1 MNISLQQLA
10 QALGGEISNGQ
21 VLAPG
26 PQHSPKDRSLAVK
39 LSGTAPDGF
48 VVFSFAG
55 DDDIECRDYVRAK
68 VGAPAFKPTRKA
80 NGNAGSK
87 AGVAAKEYKRSPQM
101 EAMLA
106 ANAAAIA
113 QRQGDQ
119 SPRGRVTHTYDYT
132 DNTGALVFQV
142 LRYEKPKRFSQRRPD
157 PDHPGGWI
165 NDLEGVDRVPY
176 RLPDVLQ
183 FPGATLFVCEGE
195 KDTDNCSALGL
206 CATTATGG
214 KWTTSCIRA
223 LTGREAPFADGED
236 RFSARDIVIV
246 QDNDEPGAKKAL
258 AAAQALSG
266 YAKSVRIVLLP
277 GLPAGGGDL
286 TDWLEDTAALPR
298 HDRDLLIKLCLQV
311 PPWAPDPAAEN
322 ATDAADD
329 TADDDGEPHPPRV
342 CDTEWCWIKPEEIPR
357 RQWLYSTSLIRKFV
371 SATIAPGGAG
381 KSSMTIVEVLE
392 MVAGKP
398 LLLDAARAPLRVWY
412 WNLEDPR
419 DEIERRIAA
428 TCGFYKLVAGDLV
441 GRLFADS
448 GRDRPCVIARY
459 NGHRQVVLDEE
470 LIAGLVAEIQRRKI
484 DVLVIDPLKRA
495 HQIDEND
502 NTAVDI
508 VVKAFAGI
516 ADEANCAVMLVHHTR
531 KMGGA
536 DITAESARGAKALVD
551 GCRSVRVLNGMSKD
565 EGERAGIADD
575 HRRYF
580 RVYPDKLNL
589 APPPDVSDWFKLE
602 SVHLGNGHD
611 GSAGDNVGVATPW
624 QWPDAF
630 ANVTAA
636 TLLAVQHK
644 VNGGQWRDHPRAEN
658 WVGKAVA
665 EVLDLDLDRKPD
677 RATVNTLLKTWIK
690 SGALKQI
697 ERLDEHRHEKTFIEV
712 GAWAT

>member
-1 MNISLQQLA
+1 
-10 QALGGEISNGQ
+10 
-21 VLAPG
+21 
-26 PQHSPKDRSLAVK
+26 
-39 LSGTAPDGF
+39 
-48 VVFSFAG
+48 
-55 DDDIECRDYVRAK
+55 
-68 VGAPAFKPTRKA
+68 
-80 NGNAGSK
+80 
-87 AGVAAKEYKRSPQM
+87 
-101 EAMLA
+101 
-106 ANAAAIA
+106 
-113 QRQGDQ
+113 
-119 SPRGRVTHTYDYT
+119 
-132 DNTGALVFQV
+132 
-142 LRYEKPKRFSQRRPD
+142 
-157 PDHPGGWI
+157 
-165 NDLEGVDRVPY
+165 
-176 RLPDVLQ
+176 
-183 FPGATLFVCEGE
+183 
-195 KDTDNCSALGL
+195 
-206 CATTATGG
+206 
-214 KWTTSCIRA
+214 
-223 LTGREAPFADGED
+223 
-236 RFSARDIVIV
+236 
-246 QDNDEPGAKKAL
+246 
-258 AAAQALSG
+258 
-266 YAKSVRIVLLP
+266 
-277 GLPAGGGDL
+277 
-286 TDWLEDTAALPR
+286 
-298 HDRDLLIKLCLQV
+298 
-311 PPWAPDPAAEN
+311 
-322 ATDAADD
+322 
-329 TADDDGEPHPPRV
+329 
-342 CDTEWCWIKPEEIPR
+342 
-357 RQWLYSTSLIRKFV
+357 
-371 SATIAPGGAG
+371 
-381 KSSMTIVEVLE
+381 
-392 MVAGKP
+392 
-398 LLLDAARAPLRVWY
+398 
-412 WNLEDPR
+412 
-419 DEIERRIAA
+419 
-428 TCGFYKLVAGDLV
+428 VAGDLV

-470 LIAGLVAEIQRRKI
+470 LIAGLVAEIRRRKI

-658 WVGKAVA
+658 WVVKAVA

>member
-1 MNISLQQLA
+1 
-10 QALGGEISNGQ
+10 
-21 VLAPG
+21 
-26 PQHSPKDRSLAVK
+26 
-39 LSGTAPDGF
+39 
-48 VVFSFAG
+48 
-55 DDDIECRDYVRAK
+55 
-68 VGAPAFKPTRKA
+68 
-80 NGNAGSK
+80 
-87 AGVAAKEYKRSPQM
+87 
-101 EAMLA
+101 
-106 ANAAAIA
+106 
-113 QRQGDQ
+113 
-119 SPRGRVTHTYDYT
+119 
-132 DNTGALVFQV
+132 
-142 LRYEKPKRFSQRRPD
+142 
-157 PDHPGGWI
+157 
-165 NDLEGVDRVPY
+165 
-176 RLPDVLQ
+176 
-183 FPGATLFVCEGE
+183 
-195 KDTDNCSALGL
+195 
-206 CATTATGG
+206 
-214 KWTTSCIRA
+214 
-223 LTGREAPFADGED
+223 
-236 RFSARDIVIV
+236 
-246 QDNDEPGAKKAL
+246 
-258 AAAQALSG
+258 
-266 YAKSVRIVLLP
+266 
-277 GLPAGGGDL
+277 
-286 TDWLEDTAALPR
+286 
-298 HDRDLLIKLCLQV
+298 
-311 PPWAPDPAAEN
+311 
-322 ATDAADD
+322 
-329 TADDDGEPHPPRV
+329 
-342 CDTEWCWIKPEEIPR
+342 
-357 RQWLYSTSLIRKFV
+357 
-371 SATIAPGGAG
+371 
-381 KSSMTIVEVLE
+381 
-392 MVAGKP
+392 
-398 LLLDAARAPLRVWY
+398 
-412 WNLEDPR
+412 
-419 DEIERRIAA
+419 
-428 TCGFYKLVAGDLV
+428 VAGDLV

-516 ADEANCAVMLVHHTR
+516 ADEANGAVMLVHHTR

-677 RATVNTLLKTWIK
+677 LATVNTLLKTWIK